1 MRRKACLIFNPVA
14 GSNNSE
20 QELERIKELLS
31 PRLDLNI
38 QLTTKEVGADKLAQE
53 AVNKDFEIIIAAGGD
68 GTVSKTAKALGETN
82 ISLGV
87 IPRET
92 VNALASAL
100 GIPDTLDEACET
112 ISSGTTRH

>member
-53 AVNKDFEIIIAAGGD
+53 AVNKDFE
-68 GTVSKTAKALGETN
+68 S
-82 ISLGV
+82 
-87 IPRET
+87 
-92 VNALASAL
+92 
-100 GIPDTLDEACET
+100 
-112 ISSGTTRH
+112 